1 MTYTS
6 AKDFLT
12 LDKTMPKS
20 DENGLSFGS
29 FASTLNGLQ
38 TAQSAKDGA
47 SRATGLIQ
55 FGKGLYELISALL
68 A

>member
-12 LDKTMPKS
+12 LDKTIPKN
-20 DENGLSFGS
+20 DGNGLSFGS
-29 FASTLNGLQ
+29 FTSTLNGLN
-38 TAQSAKDGA
+38 TAKNAQDGA
-47 SRATGLIQ
+47 SRATGLVQ
-55 FGKGLYELISALL
+55 LGKGLYELISALL